1 MSTRNARRV
10 ANPGDSTPESQEEGT
25 YATKPLPSRVG
36 SSYRIVQLVGPDAL
50 DRPRIAARHLRFPNT
65 TAERRYLAAI
75 DRAAFDR
82 VHQYEALMMDNAER
96 DIDRAATSA
105 TAADDAISALNDLAD
120 RLNDGEYSEDMVK
133 DFNSLR
139 LRAQQTILTHLNR
152 EARSLETH
160 HLPKLEDP
168 YKAAQDTWAEMPDS
182 TFNPLD
188 PTPYL

>member
-10 ANPGDSTPESQEEGT
+10 QNPGDSTPDSQEEGT

-82 VHQYEALMMDNAER
+82 VHQYETLMMDNAER
-96 DIDRAATSA
+96 DIDRAGVRAE
-105 TAADDAISALNDLAD
+105 AADEAIRTLNDLAD
-120 RLNDGEYSEDMVK
+120 RLDRGEYSEEMVK
-133 DFNSLR
+133 DFNMLR
-139 LRAQQTILTHLNR
+139 TRADQRILPGLDR

-168 YKAAQDTWAEMPDS
+168 YKAAQETWAKMPAS
-182 TFNPLD
+182 SFNPLD

>member
-25 YATKPLPSRVG
+25 YATNPLPSRVG
-36 SSYRIVQLVGPDAL
+36 SSHRIVRLVGPDAL

-96 DIDRAATSA
+96 DIDRAGVRAE
-105 TAADDAISALNDLAD
+105 AADEAIRTLNDLAD
-120 RLNDGEYSEDMVK
+120 RLDRGEYSEEMVK
-133 DFNSLR
+133 DFNMLR
-139 LRAQQTILTHLNR
+139 MRADQVILPGLER
-152 EARSLETH
+152 EARSLEAH